1 MYKTTKLDNGLTVV
15 TKSMAQ
21 RASVSVG
28 VWVGVGSRFE
38 PARLNGVC
46 HFIEHM
52 LFKGTRRRSPLQIT
66 QAVEGIGGYLNAFTS
81 EDHTCYYSK
90 ARHDRFPELLNV
102 LMDMLLNSTFPLGE
116 IRKERSVIK
125 EEILMYLDQPHQHV
139 QEVLN
144 EVLWPDHPLGRNI
157 VGTDASLDGMSRR
170 HLVEFVQ
177 NNYHAGNTV
186 IAAAGNLKHDAIVAE
201 VARHAKRFPKAARP
215 LSMPPVEVN
224 QTEPWVKLVTKDT
237 EQTQIAMGIRAC
249 SRHDE
254 RRHAL
259 RVLNAILGENMSS
272 RLFQVIREDHGL
284 VYNIY
289 SSVSLFEDVG
299 SLTVSAGLDTD
310 ALPKALKLIVQE
322 FKRLREKPPGA
333 AELRH
338 AREYLLGQIDLNLEG
353 TESQMMALGEQQLGY
368 GCVASPAGVKKKIAA
383 ITAAQVRRV
392 AREFLKP
399 EDICLALVSPLKSD
413 QGLQDLL
420 RF

>member
-1 MYKTTKLDNGLTVV
+1 MYQTTQLDNGLRVV

-28 VWVGVGSRFE
+28 IWVGVGSRFE

-52 LFKGTRRRSPLQIT
+52 LFKGTRRRSPRQIS

-90 ARHDRFPELLNV
+90 ARHDRLPELLNV
-102 LMDMLLNSTFPLGE
+102 LMDMLLNSTFPVGE

-139 QEVLN
+139 QELLN

-157 VGTDASLDGMSRR
+157 VGTDHTLDRMSRR
-170 HLVEFVQ
+170 HLVDFLQ

-186 IAAAGNLKHDAIVAE
+186 IAAAGNLKHDAVVKE
-201 VARHAKRFPKAARP
+201 VSRYAKRFPRAVNP
-215 LSMPPVEVN
+215 LSMPAVEVI
-224 QTEPWVKLVTKDT
+224 QTEPWVKLATKET
-237 EQTQIAMGIRAC
+237 EQTQLAMGIRAC
-249 SRHDE
+249 SQHDE

-259 RVLNAILGENMSS
+259 RILNAILGENMSS

-289 SSVSLFEDVG
+289 SSISLFDDVG
-299 SLTVSAGLDTD
+299 SLTISAGLDTD
-310 ALPKALKLIVQE
+310 ALPKALKLVVNE
-322 FKRLREKPPGA
+322 FRRLREKAPSTS
-333 AELRH
+333 ELQR
-338 AREYLLGQIDLNLEG
+338 AREYLLGQMDLNLEG
-353 TESQMMALGEQQLGY
+353 TENQMMELGEQCLGY
-368 GCVASPAGVKKKIAA
+368 GRVAPPAQAKKKLAA
-383 ITAAQVRRV
+383 VTGRQVRQA
-392 AREFLKP
+392 ARDFLRP
-399 EDICLALVSPLKSD
+399 ENICLALVSALKSAK
-413 QGLQDLL
+413 GLQELL

>member
-1 MYKTTKLDNGLTVV
+1 MYKTTQLDNGLTVV

-52 LFKGTRRRSPLQIT
+52 LFKGTRRRTPRQIS

-90 ARHDRFPELLNV
+90 APHDRFPELLNV
-102 LMDMLLNSTFPLGE
+102 LMDMLLNSTFPAAE

-157 VGTDASLDGMSRR
+157 VGTDETLDRMSRS
-170 HLVEFVQ
+170 HLVTFLQ

-201 VARHAKRFPKAARP
+201 VSRYAKRFPKAAKP
-215 LSMPPVEVN
+215 LVMPSVEVN
-224 QTEPWVKLVTKDT
+224 QTEPWLRLVTRDT
-237 EQTQIAMGIRAC
+237 EQTQLAMGIRAC

-299 SLTVSAGLDTD
+299 SLTISAGLDTE
-310 ALPKALKLIVQE
+310 ALPKALRLIVQE
-322 FKRLREKPPGA
+322 FQRLREKPPTS

-353 TESQMMALGEQQLGY
+353 TENQMMALGEQQLGY
-368 GCVASPAGVKKKIAA
+368 GSVSSPAGVKKKIAA
-383 ITAAQVRRV
+383 ITAAQVRQV
-392 AREFLKP
+392 ARDFLRP
-399 EDICLALVSPLKSD
+399 ENICLALVSPLKND
-413 QGLQDLL
+413 RGLKKAL
-420 RF
+420 RA

>member
-1 MYKTTKLDNGLTVV
+1 MYQTTQLDNGLRVV

-28 VWVGVGSRFE
+28 IWVGVGSRFE

-52 LFKGTRRRSPLQIT
+52 LFKGTRRRSPRQIS

-90 ARHDRFPELLNV
+90 ARHDRLPELLNV
-102 LMDMLLNSTFPLGE
+102 LMDMLLNSTFPVGE

-139 QEVLN
+139 QELLN

-157 VGTDASLDGMSRR
+157 VGTDHTLDRMSRR
-170 HLVEFVQ
+170 HLVDFLQ

-186 IAAAGNLKHDAIVAE
+186 IAAAGNLKHDAVVKE
-201 VARHAKRFPKAARP
+201 VSRYAKRFPRAVNP
-215 LSMPPVEVN
+215 LSMPAVEVI
-224 QTEPWVKLVTKDT
+224 QTEPWVKLATKET
-237 EQTQIAMGIRAC
+237 EQTQLAMGIRAC
-249 SRHDE
+249 SQHDE

-259 RVLNAILGENMSS
+259 RILNAILGENMSS

-289 SSVSLFEDVG
+289 SSISLFDDVG
-299 SLTVSAGLDTD
+299 SLTISAGLDTD
-310 ALPKALKLIVQE
+310 ALPKALKLVVNE
-322 FKRLREKPPGA
+322 FKRLREKAPSTS
-333 AELRH
+333 ELQR
-338 AREYLLGQIDLNLEG
+338 AREYLLGQMDLNLEG
-353 TESQMMALGEQQLGY
+353 TENQMMELGEQCLGY
-368 GCVASPAGVKKKIAA
+368 GRVAPPAQAKKKLAA
-383 ITAAQVRRV
+383 VTGRQVRQA
-392 AREFLKP
+392 ARDFLRP
-399 EDICLALVSPLKSD
+399 ENICLALVSPLKSAK
-413 QGLQDLL
+413 GLQELL

>member
-1 MYKTTKLDNGLTVV
+1 MYQTTQLDNGLRVV

-28 VWVGVGSRFE
+28 IWVGVGSRFE

-52 LFKGTRRRSPLQIT
+52 LFKGTRRRSPRQIS

-90 ARHDRFPELLNV
+90 ARHDRLPELLNV
-102 LMDMLLNSTFPLGE
+102 LMDMLLNSTFPVGE

-139 QEVLN
+139 QELLN

-157 VGTDASLDGMSRR
+157 VGTDHTLDRMSRR
-170 HLVEFVQ
+170 HLVDFLQ

-186 IAAAGNLKHDAIVAE
+186 IAAAGNLKHDAVVKE
-201 VARHAKRFPKAARP
+201 VSRYAKRFPRAVNP
-215 LSMPPVEVN
+215 LSMPAVEVI
-224 QTEPWVKLVTKDT
+224 QTEPWVKLATKET
-237 EQTQIAMGIRAC
+237 EQTQLAMGIRAC
-249 SRHDE
+249 SQHDE

-259 RVLNAILGENMSS
+259 RILNAILGENMSS

-289 SSVSLFEDVG
+289 SSISLFDDVG
-299 SLTVSAGLDTD
+299 SLTISAGLDTD
-310 ALPKALKLIVQE
+310 ALPKALKLVVNE
-322 FKRLREKPPGA
+322 FRRLREKAPSTS
-333 AELRH
+333 ELQR
-338 AREYLLGQIDLNLEG
+338 AREYLLGQMDLNLEG
-353 TESQMMALGEQQLGY
+353 TENQMMELGEQCLGY
-368 GCVASPAGVKKKIAA
+368 GRVAPPAQAKKKLAA
-383 ITAAQVRRV
+383 VTGRQVRQA
-392 AREFLKP
+392 ARDFLRP
-399 EDICLALVSPLKSD
+399 ENICLALVSPLKSAK
-413 QGLQDLL
+413 GLQELL

>member
-1 MYKTTKLDNGLTVV
+1 MYQTTQLDNGLRVV

-28 VWVGVGSRFE
+28 IWVGVGSRFE

-52 LFKGTRRRSPLQIT
+52 LFKGTRRRSPRQIS

-90 ARHDRFPELLNV
+90 ARHDRLPELLNV
-102 LMDMLLNSTFPLGE
+102 LMDMLLNSTFPVGE

-139 QEVLN
+139 QELLN

-157 VGTDASLDGMSRR
+157 VGTDHTLDRMSRR
-170 HLVEFVQ
+170 HLVDFLQ

-186 IAAAGNLKHDAIVAE
+186 IAAAGNLKHDAVVKE
-201 VARHAKRFPKAARP
+201 VSRYAKRFPRAVNP
-215 LSMPPVEVN
+215 LSMPAVEVI
-224 QTEPWVKLVTKDT
+224 QTEPWVKLATKET
-237 EQTQIAMGIRAC
+237 EQTQLAMGIRAC
-249 SRHDE
+249 SQHDE

-259 RVLNAILGENMSS
+259 RILNAILGENMSS

-289 SSVSLFEDVG
+289 SSISLFEDVG
-299 SLTVSAGLDTD
+299 SLTISAGLDTD
-310 ALPKALKLIVQE
+310 ALPKALKLVVNE
-322 FKRLREKPPGA
+322 FKRLREKAPSTS
-333 AELRH
+333 ELQR
-338 AREYLLGQIDLNLEG
+338 AREYLLGQMDLNLEG
-353 TESQMMALGEQQLGY
+353 TENQMMELGEQCLGY
-368 GCVASPAGVKKKIAA
+368 GRVAPPAQAKKKLAA
-383 ITAAQVRRV
+383 VTGRQVRQA
-392 AREFLKP
+392 ARDFLRP
-399 EDICLALVSPLKSD
+399 ENICLALVSPLKSAK
-413 QGLQDLL
+413 GLQELL